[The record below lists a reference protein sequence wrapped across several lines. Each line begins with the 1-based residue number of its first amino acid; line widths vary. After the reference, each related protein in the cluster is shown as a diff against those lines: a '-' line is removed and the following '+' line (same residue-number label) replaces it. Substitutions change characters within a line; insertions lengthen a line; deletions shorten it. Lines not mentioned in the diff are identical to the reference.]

1 MSNLTTLVRFKQ
13 YAGITG
19 TSQDALIT
27 ALLPQVSGAIE
38 RYLRRTLETTTYKSW
53 LDGSGSPILRLN
65 QYPILAIY
73 YVAISSVTVGY
84 IKNTSSSVI
93 RASVSFDGTNLS
105 LTEIST
111 TGTVKTTDLPVST
124 SKIMSALKTAIEVV
138 SGWECT
144 LNSSDYDSEPT
155 AFLRPMYGQDALSES
170 VADLVVADDPV
181 SVKVVNEDLIE
192 LGRSPTFP
200 TFNPQAT
207 TVPLETER
215 GFPSGTANVF
225 VWFKAGYSMP
235 SDAVGEIPASDG
247 TLPTGL
253 ALIVHQILQD
263 VLSSTKFNSNVQS
276 EGLGDYNYSLRATT
290 DGAVASAVEN
300 RKRDLAQYRRVS
312 I

>member
-1 MSNLTTLVRFKQ
+1 MSNLATLVRFKQ

-19 TSQDALIT
+19 TSQDALVT

-84 IKNTSSSVI
+84 IENTSSSVI

-105 LTEIST
+105 LTEISP
-111 TGTVKTTDLPVST
+111 TGTEKTTDLPVST
-124 SKIMSALKTAIEVV
+124 SKVMSTLKTAIEAV
-138 SGWECT
+138 SGWECA
-144 LNSSDYDSEPT
+144 LNSTDYDSEPT
-155 AFLRPMYGQDALSES
+155 IFLRPMHGQDALSES
-170 VADLVVADDPV
+170 TADLVMADDPV

-192 LGRSPTFP
+192 LVRSPTFP
-200 TFNPQAT
+200 TFNPQAV

-247 TLPTGL
+247 TLPAGL
-253 ALIVHQILQD
+253 ALIVDQILQD
-263 VLSSTKFNSNVQS
+263 VLSSIKLNSNLQS
-276 EGLGDYNYSLRATT
+276 ESLGDYSYSLRASAT
-290 DGAVASAVEN
+290 GAVASAIEN
-300 RKRDLAQYRRVS
+300 RKRDLAQYRRVT